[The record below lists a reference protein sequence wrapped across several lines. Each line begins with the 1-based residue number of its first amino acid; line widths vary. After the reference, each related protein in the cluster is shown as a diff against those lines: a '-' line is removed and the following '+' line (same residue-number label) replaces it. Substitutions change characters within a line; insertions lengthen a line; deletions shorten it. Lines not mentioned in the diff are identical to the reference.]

1 MKYFY
6 ILLCALISFQITLGQ
21 NTNIQVV
28 SELKVETRDNV
39 STVIAKAFNKTDVY
53 YSLRYVFSV
62 VTFDEN
68 YKSSKVSL
76 EEFLKSDEV
85 SQKTLQD
92 FINSNDTSKYT
103 SKESTEDYFN
113 LDPYQSKDLIKTSI
127 NTAIENKIIVLLL
140 VYDEEDNILAR
151 NRIVFNEKNGENI
164 GKKEEPIPKDGIEIS
179 GLVVEETLTK
189 NGKDFYDKFYFL
201 YNYNSVNGDKVV
213 VIDEMFTF
221 RTRTKIIVKI
231 DDEEIFSFFG
241 SSNDEYIDEMA
252 KISVQKV
259 YKYFENKKKEK
270 TYITQY

>member
-1 MKYFY
+1 M
-6 ILLCALISFQITLGQ
+6 
-21 NTNIQVV
+21 
-28 SELKVETRDNV
+28 
-39 STVIAKAFNKTDVY
+39 
-53 YSLRYVFSV
+53 
-62 VTFDEN
+62 
-68 YKSSKVSL
+68 
-76 EEFLKSDEV
+76 
-85 SQKTLQD
+85 
-92 FINSNDTSKYT
+92 
-103 SKESTEDYFN
+103 
-113 LDPYQSKDLIKTSI
+113 
-127 NTAIENKIIVLLL
+127 LL

-151 NRIVFNEKNGENI
+151 NRVVFNEKNGENI
-164 GKKEEPIPKDGIEIS
+164 GKKEESIPNDGIKIT

-241 SSNDEYIDEMA
+241 SSNEEYIDEMA

-259 YKYFENKKKEK
+259 YKYFEIKKKEK